1 MSKFKIGYR
10 GHILFFKLSTKASIW
25 YTKAFVTLFTVINI
39 QNINSHRNTKT
50 HTTTLC
56 NLIFTNHR
64 RDNKK
69 LTLYHS
75 IYLKKNM
82 RGKIANETTLL
93 KRTR

>member
-50 HTTTLC
+50 HTATLC

-64 RDNKK
+64 RDNKIS
-69 LTLYHS
+69 LVSLY
-75 IYLKKNM
+75 ILKKNM